1 MKFTQLTKSLQ
12 QAVDPAYLIEGEEAY
27 FRDAAV
33 KAITEAVNI
42 TQPLLNNVRYE
53 GESLKGDR
61 LLAFR
66 DELYT
71 LPFFDEKRIVRVY
84 GFYPSEREWESVLAP
99 YFEKPCSTTVLLI
112 VNEGKKANAA
122 ELKKKKNLTFVDCSR
137 EDEETLSR
145 WLFALMRRKGLE
157 PDADACAL
165 MVRFCA
171 RDASRMKAETDKFVS
186 LLGEGER
193 VTREHIEEYVTK
205 DAEYKIYEMTQ
216 AASRGNF
223 AKFQEIADDLMK
235 KGFDEH
241 ALLSSLTSHF
251 ETLTAVSNM
260 KGGDEEIAKALSQ
273 NAYAVKKN
281 REAARRLG
289 KKRVQTLYE
298 ELYALSSGAKSG
310 VVFKQGALFL
320 ATAKIFF
327 GGAEK

>member
-1 MKFTQLTKSLQ
+1 MKFTQLAKSLKESV
-12 QAVDPAYLIEGEEAY
+12 APAYLIEGEEAY

-33 KAITEAVNI
+33 KAVSQAVGI

-53 GESLKGDR
+53 GETLKGDK
-61 LLAFR
+61 LLSFR

-71 LPFFDEKRIVRVY
+71 LPFFDEKRIVRAY
-84 GFYPSEREWESVLAP
+84 GFFPTERDWENVVAP
-99 YFEKPCSTTVLLI
+99 YLEKPCLSTVLLI
-112 VNEGKKANAA
+112 VNEGKKANTA
-122 ELKKKKNLTFVDCSR
+122 ELKKKKGLVYVDCGR

-145 WLFALMRRKGLE
+145 WLFALMRKSGLA

-171 RDASRMKAETDKFVS
+171 RDASRMKAETEKLS
-186 LLGEGER
+186 ALLGEGAR
-193 VTREHIEEYVTK
+193 VSREHVEEYVAK

-223 AKFQEIADDLMK
+223 AKFQEIMDDLMK

-241 ALLSSLTSHF
+241 ALLSSLVSHF
-251 ETLTAVSNM
+251 ETLTAVSNLR
-260 KGGDEEIAKALSQ
+260 GSDEEIAKTLSQ
-273 NAYAVKKN
+273 NPYAVKKN

-289 KKRVQTLYE
+289 AERVRGLYE
-298 ELYALSSGAKSG
+298 QLYALSSGAKSG
-310 VVFKQGALFL
+310 KFFKQGALYL
-320 ATAKIFF
+320 AVAKIFF

>member
-1 MKFTQLTKSLQ
+1 MKFTQLAKSLQ
-12 QAVDPAYLIEGEEAY
+12 EAVAPAYLIEGEEAY

-33 KAITEAVNI
+33 KAIAQAANI

-53 GESLKGDR
+53 GESLKGDK
-61 LLAFR
+61 LVSFR

-71 LPFFDEKRIVRVY
+71 LPFFDEKRLVRAY
-84 GFYPSEREWESVLAP
+84 GFFPSEREWENAMAP
-99 YFEKPCSTTVLLI
+99 YLAKPCETTVLLI

-122 ELKKKKNLTFVDCSR
+122 ELKKKKGLVYVDCSR

-145 WLFALMRRKGLE
+145 WLFNLMRRKGLD
-157 PDADACAL
+157 PGADACAL

-171 RDASRMKAETDKFVS
+171 RDASRMKAETEKLAS
-186 LLGEGER
+186 LLGEGAKIG
-193 VTREHIEEYVTK
+193 REHIEEYVAK

-216 AASRGNF
+216 AASRGNY
-223 AKFQEIADDLMK
+223 AKFQEILSDLMK

-251 ETLTAVSNM
+251 ETLSAVSGM
-260 KGGDEEIAKALSQ
+260 KGSDEEIAKALSQ

-281 REAARRLG
+281 RETARKLG
-289 KKRVQTLYE
+289 RERTE
-298 ELYALSSGAKSG
+298 ELYRGLYELGAGAKSG
-310 VVFKQGALFL
+310 KFSKQGALFL
-320 ATAKIFF
+320 AITKIFF

>member
-1 MKFTQLTKSLQ
+1 MKFTQLSKSLQ
-12 QAVDPAYLIEGEEAY
+12 QAVAPAYLIEGEEAY

-33 KAITEAVNI
+33 KAITDAVNI

-53 GESLKGDR
+53 GEALKGDR
-61 LLAFR
+61 LLSFR

-71 LPFFDEKRIVRVY
+71 LPFFDEKRIVRAY
-84 GFYPSEREWESVLAP
+84 GFFPSEREWESVLAP
-99 YFEKPCSTTVLLI
+99 YLENPCSSTVFLI
-112 VNEGKKANAA
+112 VNEGKKANTAD
-122 ELKKKKNLTFVDCSR
+122 LKKKKNLVFVDCAR

-145 WLFALMRRKGLE
+145 WLFSLMRRKGLD

-171 RDASRMKAETDKFVS
+171 RDASRMKAETEKLAA
-186 LLGEGER
+186 LLGEGGS
-193 VTREHIEEYVTK
+193 VKREHIEEFVAK

-216 AASRGNF
+216 AASRGNP
-223 AKFQEIADDLMK
+223 AKFQEILSDLMK

-241 ALLSSLTSHF
+241 ALISSLTAHF

-260 KGGDEEIAKALSQ
+260 AGSDEEIAKALSQ

-289 KKRVQTLYE
+289 KERVKELYE
-298 ELYALSSGAKSG
+298 ELYSLGAGAKSG
-310 VVFKQGALFL
+310 KFQKQGALFL
-320 ATAKIFF
+320 AIDKIFF

>member
-1 MKFTQLTKSLQ
+1 MKFTALNKSLQ
-12 QAVDPAYLIEGEEAY
+12 EGVAPVYLIEGEEAY

-33 KAITEAVNI
+33 KAITQKLDI

-53 GESLKGDR
+53 GEALKGDR

-71 LPFFDEKRIVRVY
+71 LPMFDEKRLVRVY
-84 GFYPSEREWESVLAP
+84 GFFPTEREWESAMARYLEDP
-99 YFEKPCSTTVLLI
+99 SPTTVLLI
-112 VNEGKKANAA
+112 VNEGKKANTAD
-122 ELKKKKNLTFVDCSR
+122 LKKKKGIVFVDCAR

-145 WLFALMRRKGLE
+145 WLFSLMRKKGLN

-171 RDASRMKAETDKFVS
+171 RDASRMKAETEK
-186 LLGEGER
+186 LEAILGEGAK
-193 VTREHIEEYVTK
+193 VSASHIEEYVTK

-223 AKFQEIADDLMK
+223 AKFHEIMDELMK
-235 KGFDEH
+235 KGFAEY

-251 ETLTAVSNM
+251 ETLTAVSSL
-260 KGGDEEIAKALSQ
+260 KGSDEEIARTLSQ

-281 REAARRLG
+281 REIVRRLG
-289 KKRVQTLYE
+289 AERVKELYGALYE
-298 ELYALSSGAKSG
+298 LGAGAKSG
-310 VVFKQGALFL
+310 KYQKQGALFL
-320 ATAKIFF
+320 AVAKIFF
-327 GGAEK
+327 GESLK